1 MNTQKLIVI
10 VMFFFINSPLSLPQE
25 LNTVLMESTFKIVGP
40 SKVDSLMSTGT
51 VFLIGRPIKDNPDQ
65 LRIIMVTAAH
75 VLDSI
80 VGETATLILRKKLD
94 NSTYERIPF
103 EITIRNG
110 TKPLW
115 TRHQNPSVDVAALK
129 ISVPRGINLVLLS
142 IDRLANDS
150 IVQKYEIHPG
160 DELFCLGFPFGIEA
174 NYAGFP
180 ILRSGKIASYPLV
193 PAKVMGAF
201 LFDMNIY
208 EGNSGGPVYCS
219 YKGRIYG
226 NVYHIDEQVDFVM
239 GLISQQ
245 GFSSPSQDTPLQL
258 AVVVPAQFI
267 AETISSLP

>member
-1 MNTQKLIVI
+1 MKIKKMIVFAI
-10 VMFFFINSPLSLPQE
+10 FLFINPLLLLPQE

-51 VFLIGRPIKDNPDQ
+51 VFLIGRPIKENPDQ

-94 NSTYERIPF
+94 DSTYERIPF
-103 EITIRNG
+103 EINIRKG

-115 TRHQNPSVDVAALK
+115 THHPNPSVDVAALK
-129 ISVPRGINLVLLS
+129 LSVPRGLNIILLS
-142 IDRLANDS
+142 IDRLADDS
-150 IVQKYEIHPG
+150 VVQKYEIHPG

-226 NVYHIDEQVDFVM
+226 NVYYIDEQVDYVM

-245 GFSSPSQDTPLQL
+245 GFSSPAHDTPLQL

-267 AETISSLP
+267 AETINALP